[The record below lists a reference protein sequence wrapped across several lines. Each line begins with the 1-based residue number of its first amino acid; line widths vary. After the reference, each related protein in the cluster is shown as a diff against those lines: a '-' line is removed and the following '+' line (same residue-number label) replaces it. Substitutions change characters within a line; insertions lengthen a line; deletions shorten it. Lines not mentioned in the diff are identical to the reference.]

1 MPAPKES
8 TGLSAVIILA
18 AGMGTRM
25 KSSTPKVLHSVLGR
39 SLVEHVLH
47 ATHPLEAGQTVVVVG
62 HEREQV
68 VDKLAVA
75 FPAVLTAVQEPQ
87 NGTGHAVLIALEQI
101 PVSVSGSVL
110 VLAGDAPLITTTDLS
125 ALVDAQR
132 GVSASVLTAHLD
144 NPTGYGRIIRNS
156 QGSVDFIVEHRDATA
171 EQQTCTEVNS
181 GVYVFDIAL
190 LRDALSRIGTANS
203 QGELYLTDVIGI
215 LRSDGHDVNAVVT
228 EEQNI
233 LGVNDRSQLAEV
245 GRLLRDRI
253 AQQWML
259 SGVTI
264 VDPSSVWI
272 DSTVVIEADAT
283 LLPNVI
289 LSGTTRIA
297 TGAVVGPDCSLSD
310 TVVGAGATVIR
321 ATTMSAVIGEHANVG
336 PYTYLRPGTKLGAHS
351 RAGGFVEMKNVVLG
365 DDAKVPHLSYVGD
378 AQIGDGT
385 NVGAATIF
393 VNYDG
398 VDKHHTVIGK
408 HARIGSDTMLVA
420 PVTVGDG
427 AYTAAGSVITEDV
440 PAGAIGIGRAKQRNI
455 LDWVL
460 RRRPGTPS
468 AIAAVAD
475 SSGNSTNEG

>member
-1 MPAPKES
+1 M
-8 TGLSAVIILA
+8 
-18 AGMGTRM
+18 
-25 KSSTPKVLHSVLGR
+25 
-39 SLVEHVLH
+39 
-47 ATHPLEAGQTVVVVG
+47 
-62 HEREQV
+62 
-68 VDKLAVA
+68 
-75 FPAVLTAVQEPQ
+75 
-87 NGTGHAVLIALEQI
+87 
-101 PVSVSGSVL
+101 
-110 VLAGDAPLITTTDLS
+110 
-125 ALVDAQR
+125 
-132 GVSASVLTAHLD
+132 
-144 NPTGYGRIIRNS
+144 
-156 QGSVDFIVEHRDATA
+156 
-171 EQQTCTEVNS
+171 
-181 GVYVFDIAL
+181 
-190 LRDALSRIGTANS
+190 
-203 QGELYLTDVIGI
+203 
-215 LRSDGHDVNAVVT
+215 NAVVT

-427 AYTAAGSVITEDV
+427 AYTAAGSVITENV